1 VPAALLAKPDLLPG
15 AQFYMD
21 AFWDLSGDRQLGAM
35 GGAGRIPFT
44 ALDRWAER
52 HGVEGRQF
60 DLLRAVIRRLD
71 DIYLERLAEQIR
83 GSGRPGSKA

>member
-1 VPAALLAKPDLLPG
+1 VPAALLAKPDVLPG

-35 GGAGRIPFT
+35 GGAGRIPFM

-52 HGVEGRQF
+52 HGVEGGQF

-71 DIYLERLAEQIR
+71 DVYLERLAEQMR
-83 GSGRPGSKA
+83 GSQKPGSKA